1 LILREVRSW
10 AGDVGEEESAM
21 IVAGRETLGASQYA
35 RITRTVAGESSSRSA
50 FARFVRIVLSYICRH
65 HTTW

>member
-1 LILREVRSW
+1 MKVLREVRAS
-10 AGDVGEEESAM
+10 ESGVFEVNAM

-35 RITRTVAGESSSRSA
+35 RMTRAVVGESSSRSA
-50 FARFVRIVLSYICRH
+50 LVRFVRIVLSYIWAH

>member
-1 LILREVRSW
+1 MSGVFEVN
-10 AGDVGEEESAM
+10 AM

-35 RITRTVAGESSSRSA
+35 RMTRAVAPELAMSSSRSA
-50 FARFVRIVLSYICRH
+50 LVRFVRIVLSYIWAH